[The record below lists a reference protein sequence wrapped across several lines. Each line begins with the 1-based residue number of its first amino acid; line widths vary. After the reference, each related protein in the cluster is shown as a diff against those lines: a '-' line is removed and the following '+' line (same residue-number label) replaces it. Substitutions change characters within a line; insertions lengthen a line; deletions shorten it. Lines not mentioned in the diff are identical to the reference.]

1 MSDEPAGTGGDP
13 DDGLTVVLGW
23 DALDVE
29 VAEEFGLAE
38 AFGPHYAPLETFDNP
53 VLGKPHT
60 YELWPSIVTG
70 VTPDEHGIHA
80 ATEEEGVD
88 WGNPLIATASRL
100 AQDVVPKSVRTKI
113 GQLLRESGAELDFE
127 YADYYRDHG
136 IPTVFDSRRSRS
148 VAIPNHRVAADDDLD
163 LVFDRGAQLGEFLNV
178 QNVGDGKTRHFPKVP
193 LGQLEERLV
202 AETTKKLG
210 VVRAALRREYDIL
223 FVWLGYLDT
232 VGHLAPVV
240 AEEDP
245 GWQERAYR
253 LAANMT
259 REIRAELT
267 EADTLVCVSDHGLQ
281 DGDHTPHAFI
291 GATDERAIEGV
302 ESVFDVRE
310 GLERV
315 TPSRRAVED
324 VPVREAF
331 QFEGRTRAKD
341 ADEVRGQLE
350 DLGYL

>member
-1 MSDEPAGTGGDP
+1 MSDESAA
-13 DDGLTVVLGW
+13 DDRDGVTVVLGW
-23 DALDVE
+23 DALDHE
-29 VAEEFGLAE
+29 VTEEFGLSE
-38 AFGPHYAPLETFDNP
+38 AFGPHHAPLETFDNP

-80 ATEEEGVD
+80 ATEGEGVD
-88 WGNPLIATASRL
+88 WGNPLIARASRL
-100 AQDVVPKSVRTKI
+100 AQGVVPKSVRTKI
-113 GQLLRESGAELDFE
+113 GQVLRESGAELDFE
-127 YADYYRDHG
+127 YADYYAERG
-136 IPTVFDSRRSRS
+136 VSTVFDGRRARS
-148 VAIPNHRVAADDDLD
+148 VAIPNHRVEADDELD
-163 LVFDRGAQLGEFLNV
+163 LVFDRGAQLGAFLNI
-178 QNVGDGKTRHFPKVP
+178 QNVDGDHTRHFPKVP
-193 LGQLEERLV
+193 LPELEERLV
-202 AETTKKLG
+202 AECAKKLG
-210 VVRAALRREYDIL
+210 VVRAALRREHDIV

-253 LAANMT
+253 LAASMT
-259 REIRAELT
+259 EEIRDEMQP
-267 EADTLVCVSDHGLQ
+267 EDTLVCVSDHGLQ
-281 DGDHTPHAFI
+281 DGDHTPHAFV
-291 GATDERAIEGV
+291 GASDERAIEGV
-302 ESVFDVRE
+302 ESVLDVRE

-315 TPSRRAVED
+315 TPKRSPVDE

-331 QFEGRTRAKD
+331 QFGGRVGAKD